1 MLKRA
6 WLNMLVT
13 QCCAKKSR
21 MLKSTPRPS
30 LTPRHAL
37 RQAYNRG
44 KDGGGALSAF
54 CAYLPLALR
63 RLFPLKELNLSP
75 SDIIDLDSSTAKKF
89 SRHLICKINGG
100 YTVFRDNGHMGAFVV
115 RLVAMIEDDIR
126 RGSCKELGLERL
138 YANGS
143 DGRSEI
149 FIDMGVYTK
158 NRCFR
163 TAFSCKHGRRGAD
176 LCPSSSN
183 ESEYDSGEDEAFF
196 YRSLVTRMPP
206 GIDMVAAQTIAI
218 PPIAPRPL
226 IINLES
232 RIVHLTCLASKASYP

>member
-1 MLKRA
+1 MTLH
-6 WLNMLVT
+6 
-13 QCCAKKSR
+13 
-21 MLKSTPRPS
+21 
-30 LTPRHAL
+30 HAL
-37 RQAYNRG
+37 HQAYNRG

-63 RLFPLKELNLSP
+63 RLFPRKELNLSP

-100 YTVFRDNGHMGAFVV
+100 YTVFRDNAHMGAFVV
-115 RLVAMIEDDIR
+115 RLFAMIEDDIR
-126 RGSCKELGLERL
+126 GGKSKELGLEKL
-138 YANGS
+138 YANDS
-143 DGRSEI
+143 NGRSEI

-183 ESEYDSGEDEAFF
+183 ESQYDSG
-196 YRSLVTRMPP
+196 
-206 GIDMVAAQTIAI
+206 
-218 PPIAPRPL
+218 
-226 IINLES
+226 
-232 RIVHLTCLASKASYP
+232 